1 MPLSR
6 SPASPLGTIHFYTFS
21 DIQSASSRPRAFW
34 VSDEF
39 RARGLATV
47 IHSPP
52 VLLISRTRWP
62 KKLTL
67 ILQVIRSLFTIKK
80 NDIVYLQRAIANKYF
95 MSIMVTYLS
104 LFRRKMIFDID
115 DPVYV
120 HSLFKTKTLTRMADL
135 VIVSSHAQAEW
146 AKRFND
152 NVHLI
157 HITVNFAS
165 YQKSTKQYLTT
176 SAEPAIVGWIGAAYN
191 HIPNLQI
198 LASVFRRLTRE
209 TKTLFKFVLIGAS
222 HNEEVY
228 EMFHNIPDLNVEF
241 VDWVSPESTPREI
254 QKFDV
259 GVIPNRMDGEWN
271 RGKQSYK
278 LIEYMAC
285 GVATVASGFGE
296 VPYVIQDGVNGY
308 LASSEEEWVEKL
320 EKLLRDPSLR
330 ARLGH
335 AAQERVQEEYAF
347 EVIIPKM
354 IGLIREL

>member
-1 MPLSR
+1 
-6 SPASPLGTIHFYTFS
+6 
-21 DIQSASSRPRAFW
+21 
-34 VSDEF
+34 
-39 RARGLATV
+39 
-47 IHSPP
+47 
-52 VLLISRTRWP
+52 
-62 KKLTL
+62 
-67 ILQVIRSLFTIKK
+67 
-80 NDIVYLQRAIANKYF
+80 
-95 MSIMVTYLS
+95 
-104 LFRRKMIFDID
+104 
-115 DPVYV
+115 
-120 HSLFKTKTLTRMADL
+120 
-135 VIVSSHAQAEW
+135 
-146 AKRFND
+146 
-152 NVHLI
+152 
-157 HITVNFAS
+157 
-165 YQKSTKQYLTT
+165 
-176 SAEPAIVGWIGAAYN
+176 
-191 HIPNLQI
+191 
-198 LASVFRRLTRE
+198 
-209 TKTLFKFVLIGAS
+209 
-222 HNEEVY
+222 
-228 EMFHNIPDLNVEF
+228 MFHNIPDLNVEF